1 MPKRCDFQT
10 KKRTNMKLIKLLT
23 TAAGFALALSLG
35 LSNVQAKGE
44 HKLEPK
50 HGGVVVESNHIE
62 YELVVTPDHV
72 QLHANDHGKVMDL
85 SQAKGKV
92 TFLVSGQKMERMLV
106 GHGAVLS
113 SDGVDLKD
121 SAYTAVTTVEFANKK
136 KATVRFKSKK

>member
-1 MPKRCDFQT
+1 
-10 KKRTNMKLIKLLT
+10 MKSIKLLAT
-23 TAAGFALALSLG
+23 SIGLALALNSG
-35 LSNVQAKGE
+35 LSSAQVKDE

-62 YELVVTPDHV
+62 YELVVKPDNV

-92 TFLVSGQKMERMLV
+92 TFLISGQKVERVLV
-106 GHGAVLS
+106 GQGTVLS
-113 SDGVDLKD
+113 GEGVDLKG

-136 KATVRFKSKK
+136 KATVRFKSK